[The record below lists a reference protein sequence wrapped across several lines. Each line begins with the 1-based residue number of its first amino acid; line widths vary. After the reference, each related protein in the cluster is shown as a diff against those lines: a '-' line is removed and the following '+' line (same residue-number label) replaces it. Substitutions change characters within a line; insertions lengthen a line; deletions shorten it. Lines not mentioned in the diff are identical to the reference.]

1 MTSDLP
7 PVQLDFESRSRCDLK
22 ARGGRNYWADPST
35 EVLCCVWHDP
45 ATGRVGVYT
54 RDNPKGRPPPG
65 RQYAAHNAEGFDRFG
80 GARLGWCEPDAP
92 WVDTSQLARTAGFPG
107 KLEALGAE
115 YGFPK
120 DKVGSRFT
128 MGFSTCR
135 RPAGKGPDAIPTAVW
150 SGLSKREKRQLGVQ
164 KTPTPEDIR
173 RVVSYCSR
181 DVEIM
186 AEAWPMLSTWQG
198 LEDKVVEVNRTIND
212 RGVPFDSDLARA
224 LLECDRI
231 NGRRVVKRVARELG
245 WSYRE
250 TRDAAKSPKQF
261 CAATGA
267 PNAQKET
274 VEALDHPLARARQAL
289 ASIVAGKLR
298 AGLERV
304 SPDGMLRDTHLYY
317 GGHTGRFSSIGMQL
331 HNMTRPAKEY
341 EDWTGDQLVDLVE
354 RVTAGKH
361 HATAKE
367 ADFLLRASIWSGPDH
382 VLVVRDFKGVEARML
397 AWCSGDT
404 KALEVFRNDEI
415 DPYKVAAAKVFGCD
429 YADVDKVQR
438 TVGKILELAC
448 GYGQG
453 GAKFAETAAKM
464 GADLEALGIDSYAA
478 VDAWRAL
485 HAPSVKFWY
494 DVERAFRRAIEG
506 HSSRVSCFDF
516 EPSSNGKDV
525 AIFLPTGRPVV
536 YRNAHFASEKGRRG
550 KSIVYSGGKTGREYT
565 YGGKLVENI
574 IQALCREMLA
584 RALVK
589 AERAGLNP
597 VLHVHDEAA
606 CRVRKCERKDAA
618 GALQDIMTSLPGWAK
633 RGPHGAF
640 PIGAAGFEGERYRK

>member
-1 MTSDLP
+1 MNDERP
-7 PVQLDFESRSRCDLK
+7 PVLLDFESKSRCDLK

-35 EVLCCVWHDP
+35 EVLCCVWYD
-45 ATGRVGVYT
+45 TIDGRVGV
-54 RDNPKGRPPPG
+54 GRPPKG

-80 GARLGWCEPDAP
+80 AERMGWSKPGAP
-92 WVDTSQLARTAGFPG
+92 WVDTAQLARTAGFPG
-107 KLEALGAE
+107 ALEALGVE
-115 YGFPK
+115 CGFPK
-120 DKVGSRFT
+120 DLAASRFT
-128 MGFSTCR
+128 KSLSTCR
-135 RPAGKGPDAIPTAVW
+135 RPAGKGPEAIPAAVW
-150 SGLSKREKRQLGVQ
+150 AALSKRDKARLGAQ
-164 KTPTPEDIR
+164 KTVTPEDMR
-173 RVVSYCSR
+173 RVVAYCSR

-186 AEAWPMLSTWQG
+186 AESWPMLESWRD
-198 LEDKVVEVNRTIND
+198 LEAPVVAVNHAINE

-231 NGRRVVKRVARELG
+231 NGRRAVKRAARELG
-245 WSYRE
+245 WSVRE
-250 TRDAAKSPKQF
+250 TRDAAKSPAQF
-261 CAATGA
+261 CDATGA

-274 VEALDHPLARARQAL
+274 VAALDHPLARARQAL

-317 GGHTGRFSSIGMQL
+317 GGHTGRWSSIGMQL
-331 HNMTRPAKEY
+331 HNMTRPAKEF
-341 EDWTGDQLVDLVE
+341 EDWTGEALAELVA
-354 RVTAGKH
+354 RVTAGEH
-361 HATAKE
+361 HATPKE
-367 ADFLLRASIWSGPDH
+367 CDFLLRAAIWSGPDD

-397 AWCSGDT
+397 AWCAGDT
-404 KALEVFRNDEI
+404 KALEVFRSDNV
-415 DPYKVAAAKVFGCD
+415 DPYKVAAAKVFGCA
-429 YADVDKVQR
+429 YADVDKAQR

-453 GAKFAETAAKM
+453 GGKFAQTAAKM
-464 GADLEALGIDSYAA
+464 GADLAALGIDSFAA
-478 VDAWRAL
+478 VKAWRTL

-506 HSSRVSCFDF
+506 HASRVSCFDF

-525 AIFLPTGRPVV
+525 AVFLPSGRPVV
-536 YRNAHFASEKGRRG
+536 YREARFSHEKGRRG
-550 KSIVYSGGKTGREYT
+550 TSIVYAGGKTGREHT
-565 YGGKLVENI
+565 YGGKIVENI
-574 IQALCREMLA
+574 VQAICRDLLA

-606 CRVRKCERKDAA
+606 CRVPRSARKDAA
-618 GALQDIMTSLPGWAK
+618 GELQAIMTSLPGWAK

-640 PIGAAGFEGERYRK
+640 PIGAAGFDGERYRK

>member
-1 MTSDLP
+1 MSDAP
-7 PVQLDFESRSRCDLK
+7 PVQLDFESKSRCDLK

-35 EVLCCVWHDP
+35 EVLCCVWYDP
-45 ATGRVGVYT
+45 ASGRVGCYT
-54 RDNPKGRPPPG
+54 PDNPKGRPPPG
-65 RQYAAHNAEGFDRFG
+65 RQYAAHNAENFDRFG
-80 GARLGWCEPDAP
+80 AVREGWCRPEDA

-107 KLEALGAE
+107 KLEALGKE
-115 YGFPK
+115 FGYPK
-120 DKVGSRFT
+120 DLASSRFT
-128 MGFSTCR
+128 KGLSTVR
-135 RPAGKGPDAIPTAVW
+135 RPAGKGPDAIPPAEWKLLT
-150 SGLSKREKRQLGVQ
+150 KKEKACLGVQ
-164 KTPTPEDIR
+164 KTVTEADLA
-173 RVVSYCSR
+173 RVIGYCSR

-186 AEAWPMLSTWQG
+186 AEAWPMLESWRD
-198 LEDKVVEVNRTIND
+198 LEAPVVAVNRAIND
-212 RGVPFDSDLARA
+212 RGVPFDSDLAKA

-250 TRDAAKSPKQF
+250 TRDVAKSPKKF

-267 PNAQKET
+267 RNAQKET
-274 VEALDHPLARARQAL
+274 VAALDHPLARARQAL

-304 SPDGMLRDTHLYY
+304 SPDGLLRDTHLYY
-317 GGHTGRFSSIGMQL
+317 GGHTGRWSSIGMQL

-341 EDWTGDQLVDLVE
+341 EEWTGDQLSELVA
-354 RVTAGKH
+354 RVTAGAH
-361 HATAKE
+361 HATPQE
-367 ADFLLRASIWSGPDH
+367 ADFLLRATIWSGHND

-404 KALEVFRNDEI
+404 KALEIFRSDEI
-415 DPYKVAAAKVFGCD
+415 DPYKVAAAKVFGCA

-453 GAKFAETAAKM
+453 GGKFAETAAKM
-464 GADLEALGIDSYAA
+464 GADLAALGIDSYAA
-478 VDAWRAL
+478 VKAWRQL

-506 HSSRVSCFDF
+506 HASEVSCFDF

-536 YRNAHFASEKGRRG
+536 YRNARFSREKGRRG
-550 KSIVYSGGKTGREYT
+550 QSIVYEGGKTGREHT

-574 IQALCREMLA
+574 IQALCRELLA

-589 AERAGLNP
+589 AERRGLNP
-597 VLHVHDEAA
+597 VLHVHDEAV
-606 CRVRKCERKDAA
+606 CRVRKCERNDAA
-618 GALQDIMTSLPGWAK
+618 GELQDIMTSLPSWAK
-633 RGPHGAF
+633 RGPYGAF